1 MNKKSLVA
9 LLLHRALIVL
19 LLLFQLA
26 LIVYGLLSG
35 PASEEIR
42 AVLKLCS
49 LACCLYVLSRHDKG
63 GYKLIWTFFLLLF
76 PLFGGLVYLFSEL
89 QYPVRQMRRRAKT
102 ASLKAELLLQ
112 RAEPVNRTFSER
124 YPSLRPATD
133 YLYKTAGFPLY
144 DSTRTAYF
152 PLGETMW
159 EELKQQLRKAERY
172 IFLEYFIVQ
181 SGQMWDEIL
190 DILCEKA
197 KSGVKVRL
205 LYDDFGCFFLL
216 PRHYDRTL
224 RSYGIECAVFNP
236 FRPLLST
243 LQNNRDHRK
252 IAVID
257 GKVAFTGGI
266 NLADEY
272 INAYEKH
279 GHWKDTA
286 VMLEGKAAW
295 SFTLLFLQ
303 MWELTTGQNEDY
315 APYYP
320 WQNTPLPTFTDG
332 YAAPYGDTPHDGEHV
347 GEHVYLQILHNARRY
362 VYINTPYLILDD
374 SILSALCLAAKSGVD
389 IRITTPHKADKWW
402 VHMTTRSYYRQLLE
416 AGVKIYEYTP
426 GFLHAKSFVS
436 DDSVA
441 AIGSVN
447 LDFRSLY
454 LHFECGVW
462 LYGCQ
467 AVTQLRDDYLQTL
480 QHCQAVTAND
490 CRHSWPVRLLQAC
503 LRLVAPLM

>member
-1 MNKKSLVA
+1 MNKKNFAA
-9 LLLHRALIVL
+9 LLLHRTLIVL
-19 LLLFQLA
+19 LLLLQLA
-26 LIVYGLLSG
+26 LIVYALLSG
-35 PASEEIR
+35 PAAEEIR
-42 AVLKLCS
+42 TVLKICS
-49 LACCLYVLSRHDKG
+49 LFCCLYILSRHDKG

-76 PLFGGLVYLFSEL
+76 PLFGGLVYLFSEW
-89 QYPVRQMRRRAKT
+89 QYPVLKMRRRTKT
-102 ASLKAELLLQ
+102 VARKAEPLLKQ
-112 RAEPVNRTFSER
+112 AKPANESFCQHH
-124 YPSLRPATD
+124 PSLRPSVD
-133 YLYKTAGFPLY
+133 YLSRTAGFPLY
-144 DSTRTAYF
+144 DGTRTTYF

-159 EELKQQLRKAERY
+159 AELKQQLRKAEHY

-181 SGQMWDEIL
+181 PGQMWNEIL
-190 DILCEKA
+190 EILREKA
-197 KSGVKVRL
+197 EAGVKVRL

-216 PRHYDRTL
+216 PRHYDRLL

-243 LQNNRDHRK
+243 VQNNRDHRK

-257 GKVAFTGGI
+257 GRVAFTGGI

-295 SFTLLFLQ
+295 SFTMLFLQ
-303 MWELTTGQNEDY
+303 MWDLTTGTEEDCEI
-315 APYYP
+315 YYP
-320 WQNTPLPTFTDG
+320 WRGCPLPTFSDG
-332 YAAPYGDTPHDGEHV
+332 YAAPYADTPHDGDNV
-347 GEHVYLQILHNARRY
+347 GEHVYLQILHNAKHY

-436 DDSVA
+436 DDAVA

-462 LYGCQ
+462 LYGGR
-467 AVTQLRDDYLQTL
+467 AVAQLRDDYLQTL
-480 QHCQAVTAND
+480 ACCQPITAED
-490 CRHSWPVRLLQAC
+490 CRHRLPVRLLQAC